1 MKEAAPVAPVV
12 LQLAKI
18 TGAVNK
24 NGALREVCSSCSSLF
39 SAPVHLTT
47 INYNN
52 INDLENLL
60 QCSSCPY
67 I

>member
-24 NGALREVCSSCSSLF
+24 TGALRRVCSSCSSLF
-39 SAPVHLTT
+39 SAPVHLMT
-47 INYNN
+47 INYSN
-52 INDLENLL
+52 INDL
-60 QCSSCPY
+60 
-67 I
+67 